1 MINVIAANLPSEKLL
16 VMNDRINMLNG
27 RRLLK
32 RTARFGLIAG
42 IAFSVVDEL
51 SASSDPVR
59 ATSALEPSKA
69 AVIANP
75 LKPPVQGSIPIAF
88 LISDGAVIID
98 FCGPWEV
105 FRDVNI
111 PGRDHPFRLYTVAET

>member
-1 MINVIAANLPSEKLL
+1 MINVIAANLLSEKLL

-42 IAFSVVDEL
+42 IAFSVVGEL

-88 LISDGAVIID
+88 LFPTAQGLFTSSDHWK
-98 FCGPWEV
+98 FSLTST
-105 FRDVNI
+105 I
-111 PGRDHPFRLYTVAET
+111 PARTLHS